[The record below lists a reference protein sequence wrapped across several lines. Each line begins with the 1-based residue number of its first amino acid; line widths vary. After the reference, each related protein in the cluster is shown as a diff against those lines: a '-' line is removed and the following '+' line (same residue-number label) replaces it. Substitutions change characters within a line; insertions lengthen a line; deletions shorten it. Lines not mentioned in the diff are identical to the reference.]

1 MGSLA
6 SGVRGFFNT
15 TPRNT
20 NTSASGNTNTSA
32 SATTESFMPTF
43 DQYDTVPNDTVNDV
57 GTGAERG
64 DATVITN
71 TTAQQTGRDSRTR
84 RPPRT
89 RGSTP
94 TGRRNTRSSTGSNLK
109 SPNKYNN

>member
-1 MGSLA
+1 LGSLA

-43 DQYDTVPNDTVNDV
+43 DQYDTTTVDDIAQDFD
-57 GTGAERG
+57 G
-64 DATVITN
+64 ATVVTDAAN
-71 TTAQQTGRDSRTR
+71 TTTTAQQTGRDSRR
-84 RPPRT
+84 RPNT

-94 TGRRNTRSSTGSNLK
+94 TRRPGTRSSTGNLK
-109 SPNKYNN
+109 STNKYDN